1 VAPEPVTPKPTPPA
15 PPAPAGE
22 AVTPAV
28 PRPEQAEKA
37 AISVETEA
45 KPDKAGKVQTAPD
58 DVKQVFATLDS
69 PQGSK
74 ARVRKMIKGTY
85 PEIGPKAIFI
95 NDNIEQ
101 IIAEAEANGKVTK
114 ECP

>member
-1 VAPEPVTPKPTPPA
+1 M
-15 PPAPAGE
+15 
-22 AVTPAV
+22 
-28 PRPEQAEKA
+28 
-37 AISVETEA
+37 
-45 KPDKAGKVQTAPD
+45 
-58 DVKQVFATLDS
+58 KQVFATLDS